1 MTEVR
6 RKQMNNKNQVK
17 FKRRTDRVQGSKDEE
32 GNSNQDSMGLMRK
45 AVEDSSFEITEQ
57 HWPRPNKVAGRVKRT
72 NRETDGTDRSNG
84 EDDEIV
90 QLKGGY
96 LLKQS
101 DQILEA
107 RELGLNKNNQR
118 KETESLYGSG
128 IGRRDDWIGLVESH
142 QSGGWSSLE
151 NHFEEQSQRI
161 GPLGTESKAEQ
172 LELNRILHPRE
183 IKARMSAIRS
193 GEMTTAIKGYNPR
206 ADKEVVATQCK
217 QTSGKTKGQKILE
230 KLKVRARFCWSV
242 LDDEGMING
251 KSPSYSS
258 TFDSQ
263 TEPIIQE
270 EVPYSENNK
279 NSYQD
284 RIMTMDRLK
293 GLAANKMMR
302 WRYWPRLL
310 VMWVSFGGGYVYGR
324 RRCVL
329 CAANKGFRGLR
340 QDKDST
346 KIKGQKSRRYRIKRL
361 RTIRKKSRAV
371 EQDRKAENSGKES
384 IGVKKSPTK
393 ARSFI
398 SLNNKSIIK
407 E

>member
-57 HWPRPNKVAGRVKRT
+57 HWPRPNKVAGTVKRT

-217 QTSGKTKGQKILE
+217 RTSGETKGQKILE

-293 GLAANKMMR
+293 GLA
-302 WRYWPRLL
+302 
-310 VMWVSFGGGYVYGR
+310 
-324 RRCVL
+324 
-329 CAANKGFRGLR
+329 NKGFRGLR

-384 IGVKKSPTK
+384 IGVKKSPIR
-393 ARSFI
+393 ARNHLQI
-398 SLNNKSIIK
+398 
-407 E
+407 EEQQHQ